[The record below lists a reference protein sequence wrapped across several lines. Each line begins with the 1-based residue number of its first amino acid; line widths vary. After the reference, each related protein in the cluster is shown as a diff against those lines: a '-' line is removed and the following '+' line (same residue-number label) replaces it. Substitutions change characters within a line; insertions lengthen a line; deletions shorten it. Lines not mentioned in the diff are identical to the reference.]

1 MKYINNQK
9 YMVLENY
16 RNGYDEEEVV
26 SKLTD
31 YFDDFDYII
40 GDWSYGKLRLKGFCK
55 KNNPRLSKINDY
67 DLKDSYIKEECAYNC
82 RYFVLEKVND

>member
-16 RNGYDEEEVV
+16 RDGYDEEEVV